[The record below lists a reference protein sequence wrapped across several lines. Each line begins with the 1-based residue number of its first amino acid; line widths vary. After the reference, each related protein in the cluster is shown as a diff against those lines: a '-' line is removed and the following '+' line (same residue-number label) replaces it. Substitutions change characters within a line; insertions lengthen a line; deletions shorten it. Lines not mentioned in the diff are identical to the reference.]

1 MANNKNYTL
10 LKMWYGINL
19 YIGNFMFQYEASVY
33 TVTTHLITFRKKQTL
48 EIHHRHFCCKCL
60 KIFRAS
66 FKIVKHLVSQCL
78 SLAKGL
84 NCNCEL
90 NW

>member
-1 MANNKNYTL
+1 MSNNENYTL
-10 LKMWYGINL
+10 LKMWYCINL

-33 TVTTHLITFRKKQTL
+33 TVTTHLIIFRKKPTL
-48 EIHHRHFCCKCL
+48 EIHHRHFCRKCV
-60 KIFRAS
+60 KIFRA
-66 FKIVKHLVSQCL
+66 FFEIVKHLVSQCL